1 MKIIVIGLGSMG
13 KRRIRLMSEHKDV
26 ELFGIDSQE
35 SRCEE
40 VKDAIA
46 LYRND
51 IDMVVSVKKSHAP
64 AVLCNDNQD
73 GFVELVYNKKAQGR
87 QSLPTLYEF
96 NGAIYVIN
104 IEALK
109 KKGLAGFDKR
119 IKYVMPKES
128 SIDIDDIYDF
138 MLIERIMK
146 TK

>member
-1 MKIIVIGLGSMG
+1 M
-13 KRRIRLMSEHKDV
+13 
-26 ELFGIDSQE
+26 
-35 SRCEE
+35 
-40 VKDAIA
+40 
-46 LYRND
+46 
-51 IDMVVSVKKSHAP
+51 
-64 AVLCNDNQD
+64 
-73 GFVELVYNKKAQGR
+73 
-87 QSLPTLYEF
+87 PTLYEF